1 MKNIIKSISL
11 LAVMSVCLS
20 SCILDDEAFVDDF
33 NDLPNFSKFND
44 KTKNVS
50 AVATGDDVLF
60 PVVLNVTGPTM
71 ENVNED
77 VTVTIA
83 VDAAASTAIE
93 GTHYTLDQLSV
104 TLKSSENYIGS
115 IPLTVITNGIVP
127 PLAENPIL
135 TLKIV
140 STTGNGVIS
149 SDSTVTLQI
158 VYQCFADL
166 TGNYVITND
175 FCSPNMTGTIA
186 QNPDGSW
193 FLSSADGWFLGT
205 CTGNDGLANFGNIT
219 ELCGDILP
227 SNDLEYG
234 DLPIGTITGGT
245 WDSVNGILTMTHTEA
260 FFTNGPYAWTSTYVR
275 Q

>member
-1 MKNIIKSISL
+1 M
-11 LAVMSVCLS
+11 
-20 SCILDDEAFVDDF
+20 
-33 NDLPNFSKFND
+33 
-44 KTKNVS
+44 
-50 AVATGDDVLF
+50 
-60 PVVLNVTGPTM
+60 
-71 ENVNED
+71 
-77 VTVTIA
+77 
-83 VDAAASTAIE
+83 
-93 GTHYTLDQLSV
+93 
-104 TLKSSENYIGS
+104 
-115 IPLTVITNGIVP
+115 P

-135 TLKIV
+135 KLNIV

-166 TGNYVITND
+166 TGTYDVTNN
-175 FCSPNMTGTIA
+175 FANGACFPNGPLPATIS

-193 FLSSADGWFLGT
+193 FLSTADGYWLIECSGN
-205 CTGNDGLANFGNIT
+205 TGLFNFGNIT

-245 WDSVNGILTMTHTEA
+245 WDSVNGILQMDHTEA
-260 FFTNGPYAWTSTYVR
+260 FFTNGPYAWSPLYVR